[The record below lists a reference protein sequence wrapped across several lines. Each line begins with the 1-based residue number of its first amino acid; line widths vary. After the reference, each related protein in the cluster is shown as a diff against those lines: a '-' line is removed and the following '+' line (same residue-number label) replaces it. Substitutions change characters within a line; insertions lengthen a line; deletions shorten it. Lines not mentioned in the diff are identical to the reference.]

1 MNEELSRHAQE
12 AVGLDKDR
20 GAHRNATYSYVPRF
34 WFQCGWAVSLAIKQ
48 KVRKLAKVFMAT
60 AERAREE
67 MTDLRSRLESEK
79 AHLQKLIDE
88 AQESLQ
94 AEKDSHAATRQKV
107 RIA

>member
-1 MNEELSRHAQE
+1 
-12 AVGLDKDR
+12 
-20 GAHRNATYSYVPRF
+20 
-34 WFQCGWAVSLAIKQ
+34 
-48 KVRKLAKVFMAT
+48 
-60 AERAREE
+60 
-67 MTDLRSRLESEK
+67 MTDLRNRLESEK